1 VCTPAECRGN
11 RPNGQTVTVE
21 DPHPGPGG
29 QMGLSRALFGR
40 PLRSSQAEKEEITP
54 VEGLSALSLDAL
66 TSVAYGPQAL
76 LVALGAGGLAALQ
89 LAPWITLAIVGLLV
103 LLVASYMQVIV
114 AYPGGGGAYA
124 VARAN
129 LGTRLSLLAGAAL
142 IVDYVLTVAV
152 SVAAGVGSLT
162 SAFTSLAPYRLL
174 LCLGTL
180 AVITLLN
187 LRGLADG
194 ARAFLVPT
202 LLFIAA
208 ILVVIAVGL
217 IHPLAPHLKAPG
229 TSQVATH
236 TLESVGVLLVLQAFA
251 AGCSALTGVEAIAN
265 GVPLFRPPQV
275 RRARQTELMLGI
287 LLAVMLAG
295 LAVLI
300 QRFHVEPRNGDAV
313 LNQIVAYALGRGW
326 AFAAISILITLVLAL
341 AANTSF
347 GSLPVLA
354 SLLAGDNRLPH
365 GFAIRGD
372 RLVFN
377 LGIWVLAILSAVLL
391 AATDGNT
398 DSLIPLFAIGVFTGF
413 TLAQSGMVVH
423 WLRRRSA
430 GWWWRSGL
438 NGLGAVASGVA
449 TLIFVGSKSRE
460 GAWVVVVAIP
470 LLILLFVRVHTYY
483 HRVAQELH
491 TGERPPHP
499 AACTTTVVVPFT
511 YVSRLVD
518 EALSQALSMS
528 DHVVAVT
535 VVFPEDGARR
545 AELEAAWKR
554 WDPGV
559 PLVILA
565 SEYHSVVRPLL
576 RYISSLKP
584 TQAHRVVVLIPV
596 IAPRHFW
603 QQALHNHLDLLL
615 SAALERRRD
624 VVVARLTFPLR
635 HA

>member
-1 VCTPAECRGN
+1 
-11 RPNGQTVTVE
+11 
-21 DPHPGPGG
+21 
-29 QMGLSRALFGR
+29 MGLSRALFGR

>member
-1 VCTPAECRGN
+1 
-11 RPNGQTVTVE
+11 
-21 DPHPGPGG
+21 
-29 QMGLSRALFGR
+29 MGLSRALFGR
-40 PLRSSQAEKEEITP
+40 PLRASEAAKEEITP

-103 LLVASYMQVIV
+103 LLVASYMQVIL

-129 LGTRLSLLAGAAL
+129 LGTRLTLLAGAAL

-152 SVAAGVGSLT
+152 SIAAGVGSLT
-162 SAFTSLAPYRLL
+162 SAFPSLAPYTLL
-174 LCLGTL
+174 LCLGML
-180 AVITLLN
+180 ALITLLN

-202 LLFIAA
+202 LLFVAA
-208 ILVVIAVGL
+208 ILAVIGVGL
-217 IHPLAPHLKAPG
+217 IHPLAPHGVTPGAP
-229 TSQVATH
+229 QVATR
-236 TLESVGVLLVLQAFA
+236 TLQAVGVLLVLQAFA

-265 GVPLFRPPQV
+265 GVPLFRTPRV
-275 RRARQTELMLGI
+275 TRARQTELLLGI
-287 LLAVMLAG
+287 LLAVMLLG

-300 QRFHVEPRNGDAV
+300 QRFHVEPRSGDAV
-313 LNQIVAYALGRGW
+313 LNQIVGHALGRGW
-326 AFAAISILITLVLAL
+326 AFAAISVLVTLVLAL

-354 SLLAGDNRLPH
+354 SLLADDNRLPH

-377 LGIWVLAILSAVLL
+377 LGIWALALLSAVLL
-391 AATDGNT
+391 AATAGDT

-413 TLAQSGMVVH
+413 TLAQSGMVRH
-423 WLRRRSA
+423 WLRARSR
-430 GWWWRSGL
+430 GWRWRAGL
-438 NGLGAVASGVA
+438 NSLGALASGVA
-449 TLIFVGSKSRE
+449 TLIFVISKFRE

-470 LLILLFVRVHTYY
+470 LLILVFVRVHTYY
-483 HRVAQELH
+483 HHVAAELH
-491 TGERPPHP
+491 LGERPPRP
-499 AACTTTVVVPFT
+499 APCSTTVVVPFT
-511 YVSRLVD
+511 HLSRLTA
-518 EALSQALSMS
+518 EALSEALSMS
-528 DHVVAVT
+528 RQVVAVT
-535 VVFPEDGARR
+535 VVFPESR
-545 AELEAAWKR
+545 ATREGLEAAWKS

-559 PLVILA
+559 PLVILS

-584 TQAHRVVVLIPV
+584 TAAHRVVVLIPV
-596 IAPRHFW
+596 VAPRHLW
-603 QQALHNHLDLLL
+603 QQAFHNHLDLLL
-615 SAALERRRD
+615 TAALERRRN

-635 HA
+635 HE

>member
-1 VCTPAECRGN
+1 
-11 RPNGQTVTVE
+11 
-21 DPHPGPGG
+21 
-29 QMGLSRALFGR
+29 MGLTRHLFGR
-40 PLRSSQAEKEEITP
+40 PLRSSEASTEEITP

-103 LLVASYMQVIV
+103 LLVASYTQVIL
-114 AYPGGGGAYA
+114 AYPSGGGAYA

-129 LGTRLSLLAGAAL
+129 LGTRLTLLAGAAL

-152 SVAAGVGSLT
+152 SIAAGVGSLT
-162 SAFTSLAPYRLL
+162 SAFTSLAPYTLP
-174 LCLGTL
+174 LCLGML
-180 AVITLLN
+180 AVITFLN

-202 LLFIAA
+202 LAFIAA
-208 ILVVIAVGL
+208 ILIVIAVGL
-217 IHPLAPHLKAPG
+217 IHPLAPHAAAPG
-229 TSQVATH
+229 TPQVATH
-236 TLESVGVLLVLQAFA
+236 TLEAVGVLLVLQAFA

-265 GVPLFRPPQV
+265 GVPLFRPPRV
-275 RRARQTELMLGI
+275 VRARQTELMLGV
-287 LLAVMLAG
+287 LLGVMLLG

-313 LNQIVAYALGRGW
+313 LNQIVGYALGRGW
-326 AFAAISILITLVLAL
+326 AFATISILVTLVLAL

-354 SLLAGDNRLPH
+354 SLLAQDNRLPH

-377 LGIWVLAILSAVLL
+377 LGIWVLAILAAILL
-391 AATDGNT
+391 VATGGNT
-398 DSLIPLFAIGVFTGF
+398 NSLIPLFAIGVFTGF

-423 WLRRRSA
+423 WLRARSA
-430 GWWWRSGL
+430 GWWWRCVL

-449 TLIFVGSKSRE
+449 TLIFVVSKFRE

-470 LLILLFVRVHTYY
+470 LLILLFSRVHTYY
-483 HRVAQELH
+483 HRVAKELH
-491 TGERPPHP
+491 IGERPARP

-518 EALSQALSMS
+518 EALSQALSLS

-535 VVFPEDGARR
+535 VVLPEGGTRR
-545 AELEAAWKR
+545 EELEAAWKR

-559 PLVILA
+559 PLVILT
-565 SEYHSVVRPLL
+565 SEYHSVIRPLL

-584 TQAHRVVVLIPV
+584 SSAHRVVVLIPV

-603 QQALHNHLDLLL
+603 QQVFHNHLDLLL

>member
-1 VCTPAECRGN
+1 
-11 RPNGQTVTVE
+11 
-21 DPHPGPGG
+21 
-29 QMGLSRALFGR
+29 MGVSRVLFGR
-40 PLRSSQAEKEEITP
+40 PLRSSQAAKEEITP

-103 LLVASYMQVIV
+103 LLVASYTQVIL
-114 AYPGGGGAYA
+114 AYPSGGGAYA

-129 LGTRLSLLAGAAL
+129 LGTGLSLLAGAAL
-142 IVDYVLTVAV
+142 VVDYVLTVAV
-152 SVAAGVGSLT
+152 SIAAGVGSLT
-162 SAFTSLAPYRLL
+162 SAFSTLAPYALPI
-174 LCLGTL
+174 CLATL

-217 IHPLAPHLKAPG
+217 IHPLAAHAHAPG
-229 TSQVATH
+229 SPLIATG
-236 TLESVGVLLVLQAFA
+236 TLEAVGVLLVLQAFA

-265 GVPLFRPPQV
+265 GVPLFRHPQV
-275 RRARQTELMLGI
+275 TRARQTELMLGV

-300 QRFHVEPRNGDAV
+300 QRFHVEPRAGDAV
-313 LNQIVAYALGRGW
+313 LNQVVGYALGRGW
-326 AFAAISILITLVLAL
+326 AFAAISILVTLVLAL

-354 SLLAGDNRLPH
+354 SLLAEDNRLPH

-377 LGIWVLAILSAVLL
+377 LGIWVLALLAAILL
-391 AATDGNT
+391 AATEGNT

-413 TLAQSGMVVH
+413 TLAQAGMVRH
-423 WLRRRSA
+423 WLGTRSA
-430 GWWWRSGL
+430 GWWWRCGI

-449 TLIFVGSKSRE
+449 TLIFVVTKFRE
-460 GAWVVVVAIP
+460 GAWVVVIAIP

-483 HRVAQELH
+483 RRVAAELH
-491 TGERPPHP
+491 LGERPPRP
-499 AACTTTVVVPFT
+499 VPCSTTVVVPFT
-511 YVSRLVD
+511 HLSRLTS
-518 EALSQALSMS
+518 EALSEALSMGQR
-528 DHVVAVT
+528 VVAVT
-535 VVFPEDGARR
+535 VVFPEARATR
-545 AELEAAWKR
+545 EELEAAWKR

-576 RYISSLKP
+576 RYIGSLKP
-584 TQAHRVVVLIPV
+584 TAAHRVVVLIPV
-596 IAPRHFW
+596 VAPRHFW

-615 SAALERRRD
+615 SAALERRRN
-624 VVVARLTFPLR
+624 VVVARLTLPLR
-635 HA
+635 HV

>member
-1 VCTPAECRGN
+1 
-11 RPNGQTVTVE
+11 
-21 DPHPGPGG
+21 
-29 QMGLSRALFGR
+29 MSRVLFGR
-40 PLRSSQAEKEEITP
+40 PLRSSQAAKEEITP

-103 LLVASYMQVIV
+103 LLVASYTQVIL
-114 AYPGGGGAYA
+114 AYPSGGGAYA

-129 LGTRLSLLAGAAL
+129 LGTGLSLLAGAAL
-142 IVDYVLTVAV
+142 VVDYVLTVAV
-152 SVAAGVGSLT
+152 SIAAGVGSLT
-162 SAFTSLAPYRLL
+162 SAFSTLAPYALPI
-174 LCLGTL
+174 CLATL

-217 IHPLAPHLKAPG
+217 IHPLAAHAHAPG
-229 TSQVATH
+229 SPLIATG
-236 TLESVGVLLVLQAFA
+236 TLEAVGVLLVLQAFA

-265 GVPLFRPPQV
+265 GVPLFRHPQV
-275 RRARQTELMLGI
+275 TRARQTELMLGV

-300 QRFHVEPRNGDAV
+300 QRFHVEPRAGDAV
-313 LNQIVAYALGRGW
+313 LNQVVGYALGRGW
-326 AFAAISILITLVLAL
+326 AFAAISILVTLVLAL

-354 SLLAGDNRLPH
+354 SLLAEDNRLPH

-377 LGIWVLAILSAVLL
+377 LGIWVLALLAAILL
-391 AATDGNT
+391 AATEGNT

-413 TLAQSGMVVH
+413 TLAQAGMVRH
-423 WLRRRSA
+423 WLGTRSA
-430 GWWWRSGL
+430 GWWWRCGI

-449 TLIFVGSKSRE
+449 TLIFVVTKFRE
-460 GAWVVVVAIP
+460 GAWVVVIAIP

-483 HRVAQELH
+483 RRVAAELH
-491 TGERPPHP
+491 LGERPPRP
-499 AACTTTVVVPFT
+499 VPCSTTVVVPFT
-511 YVSRLVD
+511 HLSRLTS
-518 EALSQALSMS
+518 EALSEALSMGQR
-528 DHVVAVT
+528 VVAVT
-535 VVFPEDGARR
+535 VVFPEARATR
-545 AELEAAWKR
+545 EELEAAWKR

-576 RYISSLKP
+576 RYIGSLKP
-584 TQAHRVVVLIPV
+584 TAAHRVVVLIPV
-596 IAPRHFW
+596 VAPRHFW

-615 SAALERRRD
+615 SAALERRRN
-624 VVVARLTFPLR
+624 VVVARLTLPLR
-635 HA
+635 HV